1 MVGWTET
8 TTTWNRN
15 LIRFKT
21 MNVRELSREQ
31 MHELKEAY
39 LTKLAD
45 EGTFAEVLGVDYDE
59 PSYGDLANADE
70 IVPDDVIFRE
80 YDGIDFVKDDFFCT
94 NN

>member
-1 MVGWTET
+1 MT
-8 TTTWNRN
+8 
-15 LIRFKT
+15 IK
-21 MNVRELSREQ
+21 ELSREQ

-45 EGTFAEVLGVDYDE
+45 DGTFAEVLGVDYDE

-80 YDGIDFVKDDFFCT
+80 YDGIDFVNDDFFCT
-94 NN
+94 NK